1 MKIQYLGHSCFK
13 LTESTGTTIIADPY
27 KGIGYELP
35 TPLTADAV
43 TVSHQHY
50 DHNNVGA
57 VSGKPVVID
66 KDGFFE
72 LPGVEITGIKSY
84 HDDQEGAKRGENVIY
99 KFRMDGLEICHLGD
113 LGEECSAELLELLLP
128 VNILIIPVGGNYT
141 IDAELAKEYVDRI
154 MPEIVIPMH
163 YKTRNLT
170 IDIDKAQGFLD
181 LFDDE
186 DVDVCHKD
194 VLEFSRDDLTE
205 EKTKIILMER
215 TKLE

>member
-13 LTESTGTTIIADPY
+13 LTESTGKTIITDPY

-35 TPLTADAV
+35 EGLTADAV
-43 TVSHQHY
+43 TVSHHHY
-50 DHNNVGA
+50 DHDNVSA
-57 VSGKPVVID
+57 VNTSKVIESE
-66 KDGFFE
+66 GFYQ
-72 LPGVEITGIKSY
+72 LHGVEITGIKSY
-84 HDDQEGAKRGENVIY
+84 HDTEEGKLRGENTIF
-99 KFRMDGLEICHLGD
+99 KFRMDGLDICHLGD
-113 LGEECSAELLELLLP
+113 LGEECTAELLELLLP
-128 VNILIIPVGGNYT
+128 VNILLIPVGGNYT
-141 IDAELAKEYVDRI
+141 LDAEQAKEYVDRI
-154 MPEIVIPMH
+154 MPELVIPMH

-170 IDIDKAQGFLD
+170 VDIEKAQGFLD

-215 TKLE
+215 TKQR

>member
-13 LTESTGTTIIADPY
+13 LTESTGTKIITDPY

-35 TPLTADAV
+35 ENLTADAI
-43 TVSHQHY
+43 TVSHHHY
-50 DHNNVGA
+50 DHDNISA
-57 VSGKPVVID
+57 VSGEPNIIEG
-66 KDGFFE
+66 DGFYE

-84 HDDQEGAKRGENVIY
+84 HDDQEGKLRGENTIF
-99 KFRMDGLEICHLGD
+99 KFRMDGLDICHLGD

-128 VNILIIPVGGNYT
+128 VNILLIPVGGNYT
-141 IDAELAKEYVDRI
+141 IDAEQAKEYVDRI

-163 YKTRNLT
+163 YKTRNLS
-170 IDIDKAQGFLD
+170 IDIEKAQGFLD

-194 VLEFSRDDLTE
+194 TLEFSREDLTE

-215 TKLE
+215 TKQK